1 MSRAARVAAATLLA
15 MTVLALAACGAD
27 TSEPSSSAS
36 TAGVFELRP
45 VLEIVA
51 AGAPGW
57 DALDVT
63 CLGAEVTGSTAC
75 LDASD
80 AVVREVVLLDASG
93 ETKYRLG
100 AAALTA
106 EDVASAEAIEV
117 GLAGASSWAVMIELT
132 QDGSQAF
139 DELTS
144 GLVGERIAIVSD
156 GLVVS
161 APTVQEPITSGVVQ
175 VGNLSQD
182 DAEAL
187 ARRLGQI

>member
-15 MTVLALAACGAD
+15 TTVLTLTACGAD
-27 TSEPSSSAS
+27 TSEPGS
-36 TAGVFELRP
+36 TASAAGAFELRP
-45 VLEIVA
+45 VLEVVA
-51 AGAPGW
+51 AGGPGW
-57 DALDVT
+57 DTLDVT

-75 LDASD
+75 LDPSD
-80 AVVREVVLLDASG
+80 AAVREVVLLDASG

-100 AAALTA
+100 PAALTA
-106 EDVASAEAIEV
+106 EDVASAEATEV

-139 DELTS
+139 EEFTS

-156 GLVVS
+156 GVVVS
-161 APTVQEPITSGVVQ
+161 APTVQEPITSGIVQ
-175 VGNLSQD
+175 AGNLSQD

-187 ARRLGQI
+187 ARRLGRI